1 MIVDFTIFPTDAGE
15 SVSAYVAEVFKI
27 IEESGLKYEHHAMGT
42 NIEGDWDEVMAV
54 IKACR
59 ERMLENS
66 NRISIGIRIDERK
79 GVTDGIRKKVASAKA
94 KMNAASAELG
104 IRNAERDE
112 LGARNRERRTE
123 KAVPSTK
130 NAREGHR

>member
-15 SVSAYVAEVFKI
+15 SVSAYIAEVFNI
-27 IEESGLKYEHHAMGT
+27 IEASGLSYEHHAMGT

-59 ERMLENS
+59 VRMLESS
-66 NRISIGIRIDERK
+66 NRISIGLRIDERK

-94 KMNAASAELG
+94 KMKDTSAELG
-104 IRNAERDE
+104 IRNA
-112 LGARNRERRTE
+112 
-123 KAVPSTK
+123 K
-130 NAREGHR
+130 

>member
-27 IEESGLKYEHHAMGT
+27 IEKSGLNYEHHAMGT

-59 ERMLENS
+59 DRMLES
-66 NRISIGIRIDERK
+66 ANRISIGIRIDERK
-79 GVTDGIRKKVASAKA
+79 GVTDAIKKKVASAKA
-94 KMNAASAELG
+94 KMEHTNGELG
-104 IRNAERDE
+104 TRNSEC
-112 LGARNRERRTE
+112 GT
-123 KAVPSTK
+123 
-130 NAREGHR
+130 G

>member
-27 IEESGLKYEHHAMGT
+27 IAESGLDYEHHAMGT

-123 KAVPSTK
+123 KAKPPTK
-130 NAREGHR
+130 NAREGHK

>member
-27 IEESGLKYEHHAMGT
+27 IEKSGLNYEHHAMGT
-42 NIEGDWDEVMAV
+42 NIEGDWDEVMSV

-59 ERMLENS
+59 VRMLESS

-79 GVTDGIRKKVASAKA
+79 GTTNGIKTKVASAKA
-94 KMNAASAELG
+94 KMNDA
-104 IRNAERDE
+104 NAECGMRSGKPDE
-112 LGARNRERRTE
+112 LGARNRERGTE
-123 KAVPSTK
+123 EAIPSTK
-130 NAREGHR
+130 NAREGHK